1 MNSPNTTVLW
11 FDKGC
16 DLICTVMRKRCPTLS
31 NAQDT
36 TQLPSPTAAGLQK
49 TKICC
54 QEGFGM
60 AGLLERLGWVQCP
73 TPPHCSLQTQL
84 QRNAVV
90 QSDFLWWVQ
99 ESITMW
105 VRMNSWF
112 FAKTRFQTEDGDS
125 KIAIQCFHRN
135 TFLLFFK
142 HVIGSYINN
151 INVFFMSILTHKNR

>member
-1 MNSPNTTVLW
+1 MNPPNTTVLW

-16 DLICTVMRKRCPTLS
+16 DLICIVMKKRCP
-31 NAQDT
+31 
-36 TQLPSPTAAGLQK
+36 TQLPSPTDAGLQK

-73 TPPHCSLQTQL
+73 TPPHCSLQTATEERCSTEWL
-84 QRNAVV
+84 PLMSTRIDNYVG
-90 QSDFLWWVQ
+90 
-99 ESITMW
+99 ET
-105 VRMNSWF
+105 NSWF
-112 FAKTRFQTEDGDS
+112 FAKTRCQTEDGDS